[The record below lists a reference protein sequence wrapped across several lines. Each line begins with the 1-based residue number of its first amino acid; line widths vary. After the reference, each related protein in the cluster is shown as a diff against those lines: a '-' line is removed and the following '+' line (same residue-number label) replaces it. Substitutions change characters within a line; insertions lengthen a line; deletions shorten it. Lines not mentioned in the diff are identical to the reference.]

1 MARIIIYNT
10 TILTLDGE
18 DNFYYPGTVEIENGS
33 ITKVYGG
40 NPSEELLNDSTITV
54 LDGTD
59 KLGFG
64 DELPLK
70 EYLDEVWYP
79 SVRAMN
85 KERAFTAAMH
95 SYCTAIKSGTTT
107 VNDMYRFVGSLADAA
122 SKIGI
127 RAVLSNEVAL
137 AEHKLDSVEDNEES
151 FLQNHGRDSGRI
163 QVWMGL
169 EWMCTSNLDLMGQ
182 VGQMKKKLGTGLHIH
197 LCESEQEVEDTKA
210 KYGKTPMEIA
220 YESGCL
226 GPDTVAAHCVHLTDN
241 DIELLAKTGTSVS
254 YDPGSNAKL
263 GNGIARLQD
272 LVAAGVNVGMGIDAF
287 ECENSPDM
295 FELMKFGSLIQRAL
309 HKDASLGKPYHIL
322 RMATKNGAKA
332 LGIDCG
338 AVQPGKKADL
348 IVVDLTKNQMFT
360 PLLKDPKRRKTML
373 ESHLV
378 FGCNG
383 SAVQH
388 SIIGGKLVMKDF
400 QVLAV
405 DEEKLRKDM
414 DAMFE
419 IISEEMNS
427 LRIESPTE

>member
-1 MARIIIYNT
+1 MTRIIIYNT
-10 TILTLDGE
+10 TILTLDGN
-18 DNFYYPGTVEIENGS
+18 DNFYYPGTVEIEDDC
-33 ITKVYGG
+33 ITKVYSG
-40 NPSEELLNDSTITV
+40 NPSEELRNDSSVTL

-79 SVRAMN
+79 SVRALN
-85 KERAFTAAMH
+85 KERAFTGAMH

-122 SKIGI
+122 SQIGI

-137 AEHKLDSVEDNEES
+137 AEHKLDLIEDNEAS
-151 FLQNHGRDSGRI
+151 FLENDGRESGRI
-163 QVWMGL
+163 KVWMGH
-169 EWMCTSNLDLMGQ
+169 EWMCTSNLDLMAQ

-197 LCESEQEVEDTKA
+197 LCESEQEVEDTRA

-226 GPDTVAAHCVHLTDN
+226 GSDTVAAHCVHLTDN
-241 DIELLAKTGTSVS
+241 DIALLAKTGTSVS

-272 LVAAGVNVGMGIDAF
+272 LHAAGVNVGMGIDAF

-309 HKDASLGKPYHIL
+309 HKDASLGKPQHIL
-322 RMATKNGAKA
+322 RMATKNGAQA
-332 LGIDCG
+332 LGINAG
-338 AVQPGKKADL
+338 AVEPGKKADV

-360 PLLKDPKRRKTML
+360 PLLKDPKKRKTML

-388 SIIGGKLVMKDF
+388 SIIDGRLVMKDF
-400 QVLAV
+400 HVLAV
-405 DEEKLRKDM
+405 DEEALRKEM

-419 IISEEMNS
+419 VISEEMKS
-427 LRIESPTE
+427 LRVEGLAE

>member
-1 MARIIIYNT
+1 MERIIIYNT
-10 TILTLDGE
+10 TILTLD
-18 DNFYYPGTVEIENGS
+18 DDDSFYYPGTVEIEGDRITSIYHGS
-33 ITKVYGG
+33 
-40 NPSEELLNDSTITV
+40 PSNELLNDSTVTL

-79 SVRAMN
+79 SVRALT
-85 KERAFTAAMH
+85 KERAYTAALH

-122 SKIGI
+122 TKIGI

-137 AEHKLDSVEDNEES
+137 AKHKLDLIEDNETS
-151 FLQNHGRDSGRI
+151 FIENNGREGGRI
-163 QVWMGL
+163 RVWMGH
-169 EWMCTSNLDLMGQ
+169 EWMCTSNLELMAQ

-197 LCESEQEVEDTKA
+197 LSESAQEVQDIQA
-210 KYGKTPMEIA
+210 KFGKTPVEIA
-220 YESGCL
+220 YESDCL
-226 GPDTVAAHCVHLTDN
+226 GPDTVAAHCVHLTDR
-241 DIELLAKTGTSVS
+241 DIALLAETGTSVS

-263 GNGIARLQD
+263 GNGIARLQG
-272 LVAAGVNVGMGIDAF
+272 LLAAGVNVGMGIDAF

-309 HKDASLGKPYHIL
+309 HQDASLAKPHDTL
-322 RMATKNGAKA
+322 RMATRNGAKA
-332 LGIDCG
+332 LGIDAG
-338 AVQPGKKADL
+338 VIAPGKKADV

-360 PLLKDPKRRKTML
+360 PLLKEPTRRKTML

-388 SIIGGKLVMKDF
+388 SIIDGKLVVKDF
-400 QVLAV
+400 QVLAI
-405 DEEKLRKDM
+405 DEETVRRDM

-419 IISEEMNS
+419 VISEEMKTLVITGETS
-427 LRIESPTE
+427 

>member
-1 MARIIIYNT
+1 M
-10 TILTLDGE
+10 
-18 DNFYYPGTVEIENGS
+18 
-33 ITKVYGG
+33 
-40 NPSEELLNDSTITV
+40 
-54 LDGTD
+54 
-59 KLGFG
+59 
-64 DELPLK
+64 
-70 EYLDEVWYP
+70 WYP
-79 SVRAMN
+79 SVRALN

-107 VNDMYRFVGSLADAA
+107 VNDMYRFVDSLADAA

-137 AEHKLDSVEDNEES
+137 AEHKLDLIEDNEAS
-151 FLQNHGRDSGRI
+151 FLENDGRESGRI
-163 QVWMGL
+163 KVWMGH
-169 EWMCTSNLDLMGQ
+169 EWMCTSNLDLMAQ
-182 VGQMKKKLGTGLHIH
+182 VGQRKKKLGTGLHIH
-197 LCESEQEVEDTKA
+197 LCESEQEVEDTRA

-241 DIELLAKTGTSVS
+241 DIALLAKSGTSVS

-272 LVAAGVNVGMGIDAF
+272 LHAAGVNVGMGIDAF

-309 HKDASLGKPYHIL
+309 HKDASLGKPQHIL
-322 RMATKNGAKA
+322 RMATRNGAQA
-332 LGIDCG
+332 LGINAG
-338 AVQPGKKADL
+338 AVQPGKKADV

-360 PLLKDPKRRKTML
+360 PLLKDPKKRKTML

-388 SIIGGKLVMKDF
+388 SIIDGRLVMKDF
-400 QVLAV
+400 RVLAV
-405 DEEKLRKDM
+405 DEEALRKEM

-419 IISEEMNS
+419 AISEEMKS
-427 LRIESPTE
+427 LRVENLAE